1 MQKRDISTGNLFF
14 ALLVIIASADYI
26 HLLIEISPKYSVLEI
41 MGYLKSKSTL
51 IIFDRH
57 TNMKYKFGNKH

>member
-14 ALLVIIASADYI
+14 ALLVIIACADYI
-26 HLLIEISPKYSVLEI
+26 HLLISPKYSVLEI

-57 TNMKYKFGNKH
+57 ANMKYKFGNKH